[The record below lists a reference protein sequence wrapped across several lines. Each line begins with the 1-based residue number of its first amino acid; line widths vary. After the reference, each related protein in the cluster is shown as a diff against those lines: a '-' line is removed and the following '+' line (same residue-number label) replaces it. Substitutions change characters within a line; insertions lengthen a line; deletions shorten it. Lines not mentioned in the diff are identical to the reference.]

1 MMFSIVVSPSGLT
14 SGVVP
19 GFLDVAKFIKLFNL
33 NVISLIAF
41 KSLPLIASNP
51 FTYSLLKL
59 NFWLKSNDP
68 VFIFAACFK
77 AEFNCFFASF
87 NAAWFVLSSID
98 FLNWSNNDL
107 VLFNSSSLIS
117 LCLLMIFSIVV
128 SPSGF
133 FSGVVPGFSP
143 SGWTSGFFVSTHP
156 AATNGVEAKS
166 GNAIPIV
173 NNIFL
178 DFFILTSFLIVNLN

>member
-19 GFLDVAKFIKLFNL
+19 GF
-33 NVISLIAF
+33 
-41 KSLPLIASNP
+41 
-51 FTYSLLKL
+51 
-59 NFWLKSNDP
+59 
-68 VFIFAACFK
+68 
-77 AEFNCFFASF
+77 
-87 NAAWFVLSSID
+87 
-98 FLNWSNNDL
+98 
-107 VLFNSSSLIS
+107 
-117 LCLLMIFSIVV
+117 

-143 SGWTSGFFVSTHP
+143 SGFFVSTHP